1 MQHED
6 YFPCDFIPD
15 RPYGEWTVTVT
26 APSSTLHEAF
36 FDPVAVGTAVK
47 ADGTNGVLEPA
58 SFTDANNASATLQS
72 LSYEPPT
79 GSGSGTVKLQVDP
92 HTGLVGHRLD
102 FIELDGSVSVSLEVD
117 AATVDAP
124 NKTLSWAVA
133 SQPWDDGDKLMLRI
147 AEEETGITLLNLP
160 TTITLGHS
168 DTFTVR
174 ASGLSAAESYRVR
187 LSSLN
192 DAVGF
197 ASGCGI
203 GGKTVSVP
211 SGSTSH
217 RLEETLHG
225 CRAMTGT
232 VTATLLR
239 RNGELG
245 TAIGTASASV
255 EVESASSVTVTLSP
269 RQEQYF
275 TWTDMTVEWTGATGC
290 VGRYL
295 VGLYDSNETI
305 VRNLGY
311 HPAPGTTRL
320 TADPSVN
327 WDAIPS
333 LDWTVRVTCAPS
345 GGNWIV
351 VGEATLQS
359 GLPSTP

>member
-102 FIELDGSVSVSLEVD
+102 FIELDGSVSLSLEVD

-160 TTITLGHS
+160 TTITLGQS

-174 ASGLSAAESYRVR
+174 ASGL
-187 LSSLN
+187 
-192 DAVGF
+192 
-197 ASGCGI
+197 
-203 GGKTVSVP
+203 
-211 SGSTSH
+211 
-217 RLEETLHG
+217 
-225 CRAMTGT
+225 
-232 VTATLLR
+232 LR
-239 RNGELG
+239 RSRTG
-245 TAIGTASASV
+245 SV
-255 EVESASSVTVTLSP
+255 C
-269 RQEQYF
+269 R
-275 TWTDMTVEWTGATGC
+275 
-290 VGRYL
+290 R
-295 VGLYDSNETI
+295 
-305 VRNLGY
+305 
-311 HPAPGTTRL
+311 
-320 TADPSVN
+320 
-327 WDAIPS
+327 
-333 LDWTVRVTCAPS
+333 
-345 GGNWIV
+345 
-351 VGEATLQS
+351 
-359 GLPSTP
+359 